1 MEDYLPNLTLYRQPR
16 VLCGVRA
23 FFLELHAELS
33 AHDKP
38 EFLTVYPRRRAQK
51 MKIVS
56 EKIRPI
62 ALLRNNRP

>member
-1 MEDYLPNLTLYRQPR
+1 MEDYLPNLTLYRQLR

-38 EFLTVYPRRRAQK
+38 EFLTVYPRRAA
-51 MKIVS
+51 
-56 EKIRPI
+56 
-62 ALLRNNRP
+62 ALKK